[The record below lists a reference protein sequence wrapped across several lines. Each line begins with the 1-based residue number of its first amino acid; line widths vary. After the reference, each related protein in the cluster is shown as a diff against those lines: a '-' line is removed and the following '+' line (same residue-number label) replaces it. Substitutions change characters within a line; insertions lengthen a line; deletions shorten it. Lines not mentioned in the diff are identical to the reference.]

1 MLLRKPVGHENKAW
15 LADKLKQEKG
25 CEKRGGGQ
33 LSPAGMPEGCPAV
46 GSSALGMAFNKS
58 QKADAQGKGQGNC
71 CLNLSGS
78 TDASKD
84 CLVTF
89 LEGACLFGK
98 AALMKRK

>member
-1 MLLRKPVGHENKAW
+1 
-15 LADKLKQEKG
+15 
-25 CEKRGGGQ
+25 
-33 LSPAGMPEGCPAV
+33 
-46 GSSALGMAFNKS
+46 MAFNKS

-84 CLVTF
+84 GLVAF